1 MAVAARSLRE
11 GFDAAHGGMY
21 EAGVP
26 GAPPGVGKG
35 ARAAGLELFPGSLCC
50 PPPYGSSSLP
60 NPFPSQRLD
69 WGLLSACT

>member
-1 MAVAARSLRE
+1 MAVAARALWE

-35 ARAAGLELFPGSLCC
+35 AQLGNETVSRSCSIALLHGPFTLLPYSTLCLHR
-50 PPPYGSSSLP
+50 P
-60 NPFPSQRLD
+60 
-69 WGLLSACT
+69 